1 VRAWLRLLSRAAD
14 APYVRM
20 PQPIDGND
28 YRKQGPAGAG
38 TKPYSL
44 PKPKQD
50 GPPPGGFPAI
60 RTKRFVGITTQIPS
74 SIILGVTVCDRV
86 V

>member
-1 VRAWLRLLSRAAD
+1 
-14 APYVRM
+14 M
-20 PQPIDGND
+20 PQPIDGKD

-60 RTKRFVGITTQIPS
+60 RTKRFVGSTTQIPS
-74 SIILGVTVCDRV
+74 SIILGVTGGERV